1 MMKKFL
7 SISVMLT
14 IAHVSLSQLPTLAS
28 GSLDRIANFPSQ
40 YVTERNVDVWLP
52 DGYDSTAA
60 YPVLYMHDGNMLFDS
75 TTTWNGQEWGMDE
88 ALGQLI
94 ANDEIPPCI
103 LVAIW
108 NVPAERKP
116 DYTPQKPFLALPQD
130 IRDSLYSLESYRQK
144 LFPVAVRSDG
154 YLKFIVNELKP
165 FVDSKYAT
173 KPDRDNTFIMGS
185 SMGGLI
191 SMYAFMEYPEV
202 FGGAACLSTHWTLG
216 YAPTDIIPERFR
228 NYMIARVGLI
238 PGRKLYMDHGTTT
251 LDALYP
257 PYQKLFD
264 EALEP
269 YGISPTAYQSKIYEG
284 AAHTEVDWGKRI
296 AIPLIFLMR
305 K

>member
-1 MMKKFL
+1 MKKLF
-7 SISVMLT
+7 SVTIML
-14 IAHVSLSQLPTLAS
+14 AVASVCLAQKPKLAS
-28 GSLDRIANFPSQ
+28 GSLERMTAFPSQ

-88 ALGQLI
+88 ALGRLI
-94 ANDEIPPCI
+94 ESKEIPPCI

-116 DYTPQKPFLALPQD
+116 DYTPQKPFLTLPAAIQ
-130 IRDSLYSLESYRQK
+130 DSLYNLVSYGQK
-144 LFPVAVRSDG
+144 LFPIAVQSDE

-165 FVDSKYAT
+165 FIDTQYAT
-173 KPDRDNTFIMGS
+173 KPDRGNTFIMGS

-216 YAPTDIIPERFR
+216 YAATDIIPERFR
-228 NYMIARVGLI
+228 NYMLARAGLMA
-238 PGRKLYMDHGTTT
+238 GRKLYMDHGTTT

-264 EALEP
+264 EALMP
-269 YGISPTAYQSKIYEG
+269 YGISPNSYQSQAYEG

-296 AIPLIFLMR
+296 ATPLLFLLG